1 MRPRPHQSFAFLRL
15 CVKGFLCARRRTL
28 CIGIL
33 PALLLVGILLVAL
46 LALPSCG
53 PLRKDIIVVGSK
65 NFTEQAILGEIIAQ
79 QLERRTRLYVE
90 RRFYLAGTYICQ
102 QAILAGR
109 IDIYPEYTG
118 TALTAILRQPATGDA
133 GAVYTR
139 VREAYQQ
146 RFGLIVAP
154 PFGFN
159 NTFALVIRSDDA
171 RRYGLK
177 TISDVARV
185 APQWRPGFG
194 YEFMERPDGYHGL
207 VKAYGL
213 HFGDAP
219 RVMDLGLLYRALTS
233 HEVDLVA
240 GNSTDGLISALH
252 LTILDDNRHYF
263 PPYEA
268 APVVR
273 EETVRRHPEVLKALQ
288 ELAGKISD
296 EDMQRMNYAVDGEH
310 QDVAEVA
317 RDFLKTVTGDKEK
330 PEVRSQEQEAKNS
343 QVNQRI
349 ERSSD

>member
-1 MRPRPHQSFAFLRL
+1 LKYLKGVLR
-15 CVKGFLCARRRTL
+15 ARKRIR
-28 CIGIL
+28 CIQIL
-33 PALLLVGILLVAL
+33 AL
-46 LALPSCG
+46 LAPASSLLFTLVYLTSCG
-53 PLRKDIIVVGSK
+53 PPRKDIIVVGSK

-79 QLERRTRLYVE
+79 QLAKHTGLSVE

-118 TALTAILRQPATGDA
+118 TALTAILRQPANGGA

-139 VREAYQQ
+139 VEEAYQQ
-146 RFGLIVAP
+146 RFRLIVAP
-154 PFGFN
+154 PLGFN
-159 NTFALVIRSDDA
+159 NTFALVIRGDDA
-171 RRYGLK
+171 QRYGLK
-177 TISDVARV
+177 TISDAARV

-207 VKAYGL
+207 VKAYSL
-213 HFGDAP
+213 NFGSAP

-252 LTILDDNRHYF
+252 LTILDDDRHYF

-268 APVVR
+268 VPVVR
-273 EETVRRHPEVLKALQ
+273 QETVRRHPEVLRAL
-288 ELAGKISD
+288 EDLAGKISD

-317 RDFLKTVTGDKEK
+317 REFLKTVSSEK
-330 PEVRSQEQEAKNS
+330 
-343 QVNQRI
+343 
-349 ERSSD
+349 